1 LIRPD
6 RRIDDFE
13 ERLDNLSR
21 SHLQHRK
28 IIRPNRFTRY
38 DADLVSRREMYD
50 YVADQIAT
58 SGVGSA
64 YTMEVVVCSGTTGS
78 ITYTP
83 TDATK
88 VVAVLEV
95 ANIVMRRVAAAPGVN
110 EFSVSGTTLTINAAR
125 SGATLKVSYPF
136 EGGAFTI
143 ENLTA
148 TYPSYVATISH
159 TPSSASKVVVLWQP
173 ANIALRYTAGA
184 PDANEFTVS
193 GTTLTLGRQ
202 LTADG
207 QAVALYPYAI

>member
-1 LIRPD
+1 MLRPD
-6 RRIDDFE
+6 RRVDDLE
-13 ERLDNLSR
+13 ERLDDLAR
-21 SHLQHRK
+21 SHAQHRK

-50 YVADQIAT
+50 YVGTQIAS

-64 YTMEVVVCSGTTGS
+64 YTMEVVVCSGTSGS
-78 ITYTP
+78 LTYTP
-83 TDATK
+83 SDETK
-88 VVAVLEV
+88 VVAVLEA
-95 ANIVMRRVAAAPGVN
+95 ANIVMRRVASAPGVN
-110 EFSVSGTTLTINAAR
+110 EFTVSGTTLTINAAR

-136 EGGAFTI
+136 EGGAFTV

-148 TYPSYVATISH
+148 AYPSYVTTITH

-184 PDANEFTVS
+184 PTANEFTVS

-202 LTADG
+202 MTADG
-207 QAVALYPYAI
+207 QAVALYPYEV

>member
-1 LIRPD
+1 MIRVD
-6 RRIDDFE
+6 RRVADLE
-13 ERLDNLSR
+13 ERLDNLAI
-21 SHLQHRK
+21 SHNQHRK
-28 IIRPNRFTRY
+28 IIRPNRFTRH
-38 DADLVSRREMYD
+38 DNDLVSRREMD
-50 YVADQIAT
+50 DAISSAIVS

-83 TDATK
+83 SDATK
-88 VVAVLEV
+88 VVAVLEA
-95 ANIVMRRVAAAPGVN
+95 ANIVMRRVASAPGVN
-110 EFSVSGTTLTINAAR
+110 EFMVSGTTITINSAR

-148 TYPSYVATISH
+148 AYPSYVATITH

-173 ANIALRYTAGA
+173 ANIALRYTAGV
-184 PDANEFTVS
+184 PTANEFSVA

-202 LTADG
+202 MTADY